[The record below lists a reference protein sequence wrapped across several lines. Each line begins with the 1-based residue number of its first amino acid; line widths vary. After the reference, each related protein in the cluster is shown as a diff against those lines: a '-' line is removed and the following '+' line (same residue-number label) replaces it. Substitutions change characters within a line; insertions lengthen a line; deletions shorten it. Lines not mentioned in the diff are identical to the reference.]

1 MWTGTVRQI
10 CIAPAAGAGMELA
23 NEVLAIPGKGISG
36 DRYGESTGHYSDKP
50 GPDREITLIEQEA
63 IDALGR
69 ESGIAL
75 QPKDAR
81 RNIITVGVPLNH
93 LVNHEFTVG
102 PVRLRGIRLCE
113 PCSHLEALTQDGVL
127 RGLIHRG
134 GLRAQILTQGPIR
147 VGDPIR
153 EA

>member
-10 CIAPAAGAGMELA
+10 CIAPVASAGMELA